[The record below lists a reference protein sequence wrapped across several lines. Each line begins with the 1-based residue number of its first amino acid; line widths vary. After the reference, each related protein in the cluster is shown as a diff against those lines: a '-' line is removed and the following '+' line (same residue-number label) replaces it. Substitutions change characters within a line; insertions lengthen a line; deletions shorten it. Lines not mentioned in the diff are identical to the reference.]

1 MARGPISWTGSAA
14 SRQATPER
22 GDDAVG
28 ARPSRAVHLAD
39 MARSL
44 VPIAL
49 LAVAAAAPAARL
61 PVLVVL
67 AAGTAIAVQRNAP
80 VRWTWAGA
88 VPVAVSLF
96 WGVLPSPVAAAD
108 LGDCEDPASPVATW
122 RALEAVVVLV
132 ALAGVALAL
141 RAAPASLYARRPARR
156 WIPWAVAGFLVA
168 GPVALI
174 VGPYLARP
182 FFGDVSYTI
191 LAGALVPALIFA
203 VSNGVMEE
211 LIYRGALMSWS
222 GRVMGIG
229 PALVGQAVVVGLA
242 HSGTDVIGLQVPL
255 MLAMGLGGLLAGLIT
270 IRTRSLLIPI
280 AVHIGLDIPIYFAFA
295 CGS

>member
-1 MARGPISWTGSAA
+1 MA
-14 SRQATPER
+14 ATRTLPF
-22 GDDAVG
+22 V
-28 ARPSRAVHLAD
+28 PAD
-39 MARSL
+39 FLRSI

-49 LAVAAAAPAARL
+49 LCVAAAVPAMRL
-61 PVLVVL
+61 PMLLVLVVG
-67 AAGTAIAVQRNAP
+67 AAIAIARDAP

-96 WGVLPSPVAAAD
+96 WGTLGAPAAAAG
-108 LGDCEDPASPVATW
+108 LGDCDDPASPVATW

-132 ALAGVALAL
+132 ALAVVALVL
-141 RAAPASLYARRPARR
+141 RAAPASLYLRRPARR
-156 WIPWAVAGFLVA
+156 WIQWAVLGFLIS
-168 GPVALI
+168 GPLALI

-229 PALVGQAVVVGLA
+229 PALVGQSVVFGLA
-242 HSGTDVIGLQVPL
+242 HSGTDVIGFQLPL
-255 MLAMGLGGLLAGLIT
+255 MLAMGLGGLLAGLVT

-295 CGS
+295 CRP

>member
-1 MARGPISWTGSAA
+1 MA
-14 SRQATPER
+14 ATRTLPF
-22 GDDAVG
+22 D
-28 ARPSRAVHLAD
+28 PAD
-39 MARSL
+39 LLRSI

-49 LAVAAAAPAARL
+49 LAVAAALPAVRL
-61 PVLVVL
+61 AVLLVL
-67 AAGTAIAVQRNAP
+67 AVGTAIAVTRDAP

-96 WGVLPSPVAAAD
+96 WGTLGAPVAAAG

-122 RALEAVVVLV
+122 RTLEAIVVLV
-132 ALAGVALAL
+132 ALAIVALVL
-141 RAAPASLYARRPARR
+141 RAVPASLYLRRPARP
-156 WIPWAVAGFLVA
+156 WIKWAILGFVVS
-168 GPVALI
+168 GPVALL
-174 VGPYLARP
+174 VGPYLAQP

-191 LAGALVPALIFA
+191 LLGALVPALIFA

-211 LIYRGALMSWS
+211 LVYRGALMSWS

-229 PALVGQAVVVGLA
+229 PALVGQSVVFGLA
-242 HSGTDVIGLQVPL
+242 HSGSDVIGFQLPL
-255 MLAMGLGGLLAGLIT
+255 MLAMGLGGLLAGLVT

-295 CGS
+295 CRP